1 MDGVFY
7 YAAVFT
13 VIGAA
18 IKDAQTSMA
27 AILLGLHIF
36 IAPFIQQAVNIPFFA
51 FYAVWDL
58 FAILYC
64 LFITGHLRR
73 LCLVIIMSLSF
84 YLNAYNEVFFTS
96 EDVFIYTYY
105 YQINI
110 FLLEVTVAIL
120 ASHITERW
128 KQIAVFISVSALFLW
143 LRT

>member
-1 MDGVFY
+1 MEGVFY

-27 AILLGLHIF
+27 AILLGLHILV
-36 IAPFIQQAVNIPFFA
+36 APFIQKTTNVPFFA

-58 FAILYC
+58 AAIIYC

-73 LCLVIIMSLSF
+73 LILVIVMASSF
-84 YLNAYNEVFFTS
+84 YLNVFNEVLFAS
-96 EDVFIYTYY
+96 KDVFIYTYY

-110 FLLEVTVAIL
+110 FLLEVIVAIL
-120 ASHITERW
+120 ASHIIDRR
-128 KQIAVFISVSALFLW
+128 KQIAVFITVSALFLW

>member
-1 MDGVFY
+1 MEGVFY
-7 YAAVFT
+7 YAAVFA
-13 VIGAA
+13 VVGAA

-27 AILLGLHIF
+27 AILLGLHILV
-36 IAPFIQQAVNIPFFA
+36 APFIQKTVNVPFFA

-58 FAILYC
+58 AAIVYC

-73 LCLVIIMSLSF
+73 LVLVIVMAFSF

-96 EDVFIYTYY
+96 RDVFIYTYY

-110 FLLEVTVAIL
+110 FLLEMAVAIL
-120 ASHITERW
+120 ASHITDRW
-128 KQIAVFISVSALFLW
+128 KQISVFIIVSALFLW